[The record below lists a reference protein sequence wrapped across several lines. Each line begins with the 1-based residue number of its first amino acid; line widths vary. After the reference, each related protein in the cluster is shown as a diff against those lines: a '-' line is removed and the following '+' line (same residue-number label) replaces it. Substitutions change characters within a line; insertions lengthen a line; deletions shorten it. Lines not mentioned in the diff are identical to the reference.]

1 MKSDCRMLFPQ
12 SKSLKDL
19 GLDRGTRFSCSEI
32 ALLGVLVPV
41 QKASY
46 QAVAVM

>member
-12 SKSLKDL
+12 SKSLKAL
-19 GLDRGTRFSCSEI
+19 ALDRGTRFSCSEI